1 MENLEVKSLIE
12 KGLENVNA
20 EVKKSADTIMAKVAE
35 VETKS
40 NETAEALKVQVTD
53 LVNRAETSQK
63 HLDSMDVRIKSA
75 NMNGSAEIKSFNDNL
90 GEAIE
95 NATDELKN
103 YAARG
108 KGGEMSI
115 QMKAAGD
122 MSPSANFGGSSY
134 ANLTTDYRQGVLERP
149 DNTIYLRNI
158 IPSGTTDA
166 ATITYPQANGG
177 EGAPAVWTPGTA
189 KPQFDFDFISKT
201 VNVQWIAGIVR
212 VPRAMLDDVKFLRS
226 YLQANML
233 KALLKAENAEILNGD
248 GTGNHLLG
256 LMPQAS
262 AYDGDYTVM
271 VEQLVDAAHGIIK
284 DRGFDASN
292 IVMNS
297 RDAVGI
303 ALNKASTSGL
313 YDLPPGSVGFVDGR
327 LTIAGLDVVTVGS
340 SQLAQGDWLAGDFS
354 ATQLITR
361 LNPEIRF
368 FEQNKDDVE
377 KNMVTIRIE
386 ERVALATY
394 FPDAFVKN
402 PAGV

>member
-1 MENLEVKSLIE
+1 
-12 KGLENVNA
+12 
-20 EVKKSADTIMAKVAE
+20 
-35 VETKS
+35 
-40 NETAEALKVQVTD
+40 
-53 LVNRAETSQK
+53 
-63 HLDSMDVRIKSA
+63 
-75 NMNGSAEIKSFNDNL
+75 
-90 GEAIE
+90 
-95 NATDELKN
+95 
-103 YAARG
+103 
-108 KGGEMSI
+108 MSI

-122 MSPSANFGGSSY
+122 MSPTANFANGSY
-134 ANLTTDYRQGVLERP
+134 GNLTTDYRQGVLEHP

-177 EGAPAVWTPGTA
+177 EGTPAVWTPGTA
-189 KPQFDFDFISKT
+189 KPQFDFDFTAKT

-233 KALLKAENAEILNGD
+233 KALLKAENTEILNGD

-256 LMPQAS
+256 LMPQAT

-271 VEQLVDAAHGIIK
+271 VEQLVDAAYGQIK
-284 DRGFDASN
+284 DKGFDASN
-292 IVMNS
+292 IVMNA

-303 ALNKASTSGL
+303 ALNKAAGSGE
-313 YDLPPGSVGFVDGR
+313 YDLPPGTVGFVNGR
-327 LTIAGLDVVTVGS
+327 LTIAGLDVVSVGS
-340 SQLAQGDWLAGDFS
+340 TQLASGNWLAGDFS
-354 ATQLITR
+354 AAQLITR

-402 PAGV
+402 AVEGGV